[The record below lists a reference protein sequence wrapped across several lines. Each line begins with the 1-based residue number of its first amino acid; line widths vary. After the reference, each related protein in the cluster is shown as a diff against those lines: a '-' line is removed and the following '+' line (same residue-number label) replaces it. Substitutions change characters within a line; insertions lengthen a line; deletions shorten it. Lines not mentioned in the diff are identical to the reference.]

1 MGWLITLA
9 ILVLIAVL
17 PVGISVCYD
26 ADGFRAFVKAGVAR
40 IQVFPLPKKEK
51 KPKKKTKKA
60 AKPAQKQPA
69 KKQPQ
74 EKKKGGSLA
83 DFLPIVRLALDLLD
97 DFRRKLRVDVIE
109 ADLVLAGG
117 DPCDLAINYGK
128 TCAILGNLWPR
139 LEEFLTIKK
148 RDVKVQCD
156 FEGDKTL
163 ITARVD
169 VTITVGRMLGVSV
182 YHGGKILKEFIHI
195 LNKRKIT
202 IIFNYIFVITTI
214 IKCI

>member
-17 PVGISVCYD
+17 PVGVSVSYD
-26 ADGFRAFVKAGVAR
+26 ADGFRAFVKAGFAR

-51 KPKKKTKKA
+51 KPKKKTKKTS
-60 AKPAQKQPA
+60 KPAQKQVA
-69 KKQPQ
+69 KKQP
-74 EKKKGGSLA
+74 EKKKQGGSLT
-83 DFLPIVRLALDLLD
+83 DFLPIVGLVLDLLD
-97 DFRRKLRVDVIE
+97 DFRRKLRVDVME

-128 TCAILGNLWPR
+128 TCTILGNLWPR

-163 ITARVD
+163 IIARVD
-169 VTITVGRMLGVSV
+169 LTITIGRIFSIGIFHGV
-182 YHGGKILKEFIHI
+182 KIIKEFMNIM
-195 LNKRKIT
+195 NKRKGGA
-202 IIFNYIFVITTI
+202 TT
-214 IKCI
+214 